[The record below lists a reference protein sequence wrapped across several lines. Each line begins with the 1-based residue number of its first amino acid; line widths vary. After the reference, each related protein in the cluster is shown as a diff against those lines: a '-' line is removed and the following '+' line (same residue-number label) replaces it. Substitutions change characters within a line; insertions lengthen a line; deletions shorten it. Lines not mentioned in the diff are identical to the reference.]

1 MGAENERTGEAMAH
15 RVAEDLRITVEDR
28 QRRLEAHQAAIR
40 ACTACVAAG
49 FIPES
54 RPVFRGHTGQRIM
67 VIGQAPAEHREEN
80 PIPYSG
86 ASGRTLRRWLAQAGF
101 PEDAL
106 HERCYLTS
114 LTKCFPGPSRS
125 GKGDRAPSAREIALC
140 RPHLEGE
147 IALVQPE
154 VILAL
159 GRLASI
165 YFVGNRP
172 LAQLVG
178 QSFTHGTAVVVPLPH
193 PSGVSHWLNVPA
205 HRALLDRALALLD
218 AIRRERGL

>member
-1 MGAENERTGEAMAH
+1 M
-15 RVAEDLRITVEDR
+15 
-28 QRRLEAHQAAIR
+28 
-40 ACTACVAAG
+40 
-49 FIPES
+49 
-54 RPVFRGHTGQRIM
+54 
-67 VIGQAPAEHREEN
+67 
-80 PIPYSG
+80 
-86 ASGRTLRRWLAQAGF
+86 LRRWLAQAGF

-147 IALVQPE
+147 IALVRPE

-159 GRLASI
+159 GRLAAT

-172 LAQLVG
+172 LAELVG
-178 QSFTHGTAVVVPLPH
+178 QAFTHGDAVVLLLPH
-193 PSGVSHWLNVPA
+193 PSGVSHWLNAPA
-205 HRALLDRALALLD
+205 HRALLDRALTLLD
-218 AIRRERGL
+218 TLRRERGL